1 MISIIYTRIEN
12 RLNVH
17 CVGKNPVHRT
27 KETTMLDAKKLW
39 KKMSS
44 HIRSDELH
52 IKIYFEKMKLSTSS
66 NANGIQGQLSKHTI
80 FHRMN
85 PKGIKQ
91 NTKDNSIKIQHI
103 HYCIYPRNLD

>member
-1 MISIIYTRIEN
+1 
-12 RLNVH
+12 
-17 CVGKNPVHRT
+17 
-27 KETTMLDAKKLW
+27 MLDAKKLW

-44 HIRSDELH
+44 HISSDELH
-52 IKIYFEKMKLSTSS
+52 IKIYFKKMKLSISS

-91 NTKDNSIKIQHI
+91 NTKANSIKIQHI
-103 HYCIYPRNLD
+103 HYCIYPRNLGEYPYL